1 MSSSHLILF
10 DIYTLIPNEN
20 NNLDLFEG
28 VERIENI
35 IRSLIELS
43 KKKINIG
50 IISENNIDTIY
61 NHLSEDILNK
71 CDYIFS
77 ENGIRT
83 YESNLLI
90 HKESIIDYLGKEIL
104 MEIIYNTNDMINNSW
119 VSFINQ
125 QIIIKTGQIEIHFE
139 LSNTVDQDNC
149 IVDHL
154 ETLLFRLKI
163 SLDKHNVDCVIL
175 DNNII
180 IRPINWD
187 SNYCLSVIDN
197 QLNYNKIT
205 VFRNN
210 SLVNLNLNSNLSADI
225 DKILVKKSDNLGD
238 IIRKKFLQ
246 A

>member
-10 DIYTLIPNEN
+10 DIYTLVPNEN
-20 NNLDLFEG
+20 NNLDLFEA

-43 KKKINIG
+43 KKKFSIG
-50 IISENNIDTIY
+50 VVSEYNIDSIY
-61 NHLSEDILNK
+61 EHLSDDIINK

-83 YESNLLI
+83 YENNFLI
-90 HKESIIDYLGKEIL
+90 HKESIVDYLGKEVL
-104 MEIIYNTNDMINNSW
+104 TEIIYNTNDMINNSW

-125 QIIIKTGQIEIHFE
+125 KIIIKTGQIEIHFE
-139 LSNTVDQDNC
+139 ISDTNDKHNELF
-149 IVDHL
+149 DHQ
-154 ETLLFRLKI
+154 ETLLLRLKI
-163 SLDKHNVDCVIL
+163 SLDKHNVKCFI
-175 DNNII
+175 DNNTII

-187 SNYCLSVIDN
+187 SNYYFSVIDN
-197 QLNYNKIT
+197 HLEYDKIT

-210 SLVNLNLNSNLSADI
+210 SLVNLNLNLSLDI
-225 DKILVKKSDNLGD
+225 DKILVKNNDNLGD